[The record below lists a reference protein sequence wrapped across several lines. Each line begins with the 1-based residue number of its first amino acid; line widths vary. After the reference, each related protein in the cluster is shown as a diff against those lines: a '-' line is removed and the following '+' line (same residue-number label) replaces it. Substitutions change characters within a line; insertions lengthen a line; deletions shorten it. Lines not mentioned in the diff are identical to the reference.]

1 MLDINIFR
9 AEKGFDPERIRESQR
24 RRFAS
29 VDEIIHLDREWRQ
42 RNVLGSFSFLF
53 CQCELDGRRRDA
65 NRLTK
70 EVKNLKIVSSAAQIA
85 FLAIVLYATEV
96 ISITEEAKRLIAA
109 KELEVLQAKATL
121 DSKLETIGNL
131 IHDSIPLYEKL
142 SSYHLML
149 DFFWQNDDQAK
160 QYVHM
165 LNSTLTATER
175 TICCIL
181 ENYQRENG
189 VQIPQVLQPFM
200 GGLEFLPFKPV
211 TEAST
216 KTAKAK
222 NQDQLSKPFIAA
234 FIGQENAGPKAV
246 K

>member
-29 VDEIIHLDREWRQ
+29 VDVVDEIIHLDREWRQ

-131 IHDSIPLYEKL
+131 IHDS
-142 SSYHLML
+142 
-149 DFFWQNDDQAK
+149 
-160 QYVHM
+160 
-165 LNSTLTATER
+165 
-175 TICCIL
+175 
-181 ENYQRENG
+181 
-189 VQIPQVLQPFM
+189 
-200 GGLEFLPFKPV
+200 
-211 TEAST
+211 
-216 KTAKAK
+216 
-222 NQDQLSKPFIAA
+222 NQDQLSKLFIAA